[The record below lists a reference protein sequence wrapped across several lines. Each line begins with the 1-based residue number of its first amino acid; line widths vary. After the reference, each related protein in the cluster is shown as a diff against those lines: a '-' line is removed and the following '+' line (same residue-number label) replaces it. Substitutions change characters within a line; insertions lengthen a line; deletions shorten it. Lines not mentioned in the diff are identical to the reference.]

1 MIQFAIFTGDK
12 PEFKQLEFFPLLEHH
27 VKDYTGE
34 VLSENEKDMS
44 WVLKSTNS
52 ELIDEICGEAMEL
65 AQLAGTIKK
74 HN

>member
-1 MIQFAIFTGDK
+1 MTQFAIFTGDK
-12 PEFKQLEFFPLLEHH
+12 PEFKQLEFVPLLEHH

-52 ELIDEICGEAMEL
+52 ELIDEICGEAMEP

-74 HN
+74 YN